1 MRSDYINR
9 GFTLIEVMIAL
20 TLLSVV
26 ALSLSTI
33 LISTGRTLTAS
44 GKRMQA
50 TQLAA
55 EAMEQLRAGQTPEGA
70 HLPEGFERSAQ
81 ATDLDGQAGLRRLE
95 VTVSWN
101 DGAAHKLRL
110 VSLARR

>member
-1 MRSDYINR
+1 MHADDTSH

-26 ALSLSTI
+26 ALSLSTT
-33 LISTGRTLTAS
+33 LISTHRALTAS

-55 EAMEQLRAGQTPEGA
+55 EAMEQLRAGQMPEGVHFA
-70 HLPEGFERSAQ
+70 EGFDRSAQ
-81 ATDLDGQAGLRRLE
+81 ATVWAGLRRLE

-101 DGAAHKLRL
+101 DGDAHTLRL
-110 VSLARR
+110 VTLARR